1 MKSELQKFFKSKL
14 ALSGITFTDVIS
26 GYNQNNKVQ
35 TTISNINNKLSR
47 ETIKYSEMVS
57 LADVMGYDIKWVKR
71 DS

>member
-1 MKSELQKFFKSKL
+1 MKSDLQKFFKSKL
-14 ALSGITFTDVIS
+14 ALAGMTFTDVIS
-26 GYNQNNKVQ
+26 GYNQNNEVQ

>member
-14 ALSGITFTDVIS
+14 ALAGMTFTDVIS
-26 GYNQNNKVQ
+26 GYNQNNEVQ
-35 TTISNINNKLSR
+35 TTISNINIKLSR